1 MSWCGN
7 KYSAKKTY
15 SELCG
20 RNFDSKAEA
29 RRGEELELLQKAG
42 EIRDLQ
48 YQVRFISH
56 RKPII
61 TIKLDF
67 VYKKNYAGEIL
78 GETIYE
84 DVKGMETREF
94 RVKRFWLEE
103 QQGIKILLTK

>member
-1 MSWCGN
+1 MSWRGN

-29 RRGEELELLQKAG
+29 RRGEELERLQKAG

-48 YQVRFISH
+48 YQVRFILH

-67 VYKKNYAGEIL
+67 VYIMNGGI
-78 GETIYE
+78 TYE
-84 DVKGMETREF
+84 DFKGMETREF